1 MRMHIKR
8 NVAALGLAAL
18 VVGGAAGTAF
28 AASGGS
34 STAHTH
40 RASVTAVHAT
50 LQSPALVKLTYSQL
64 AAKLGV
70 STTAL
75 LRAIGDFKDTVV
87 SIQGPVTSADLKT
100 VMVKTLLIDLHI
112 SAPSAEWAASELL
125 SPTVLV
131 TNG

>member
-28 AASGGS
+28 ASSGGS

-40 RASVTAVHAT
+40 QASVTAVQTAS
-50 LQSPALVKLTYSQL
+50 QSSALVKLTYSQL

-75 LRAIGDFKDTVV
+75 LRAIGNFKDTLG
-87 SIQGPVTSADLKT
+87 SIPGPKTSADLKT
-100 VMVKTLLIDLHI
+100 IMVKTLVSDLHI
-112 SAPSAEWAASELL
+112 SASSAEWAASELL

-131 TNG
+131 TNS

>member
-28 AASGGS
+28 AASGGP

-40 RASVTAVHAT
+40 RASVTAVQTAS
-50 LQSPALVKLTYSQL
+50 QSPALVKLTYSQL

-75 LRAIGDFKDTVV
+75 LRAIGDFKNTLGSVP
-87 SIQGPVTSADLKT
+87 GPKTSADLKT
-100 VMVKTLLIDLHI
+100 IMVKTLVPDLHI
-112 SAPSAEWAASELL
+112 SASSAEWAASELL

-131 TNG
+131 TNS